1 MESTTVSGGG
11 GGAGGS
17 GSACAAPPR
26 SATSLPLSRFSFSF
40 SAASAFFS
48 AFSAL
53 TSSACLF
60 PLTLMTVSTVACA
73 RAAAAGH
80 ALRALRR
87 ARALRG
93 RRAARRRHR
102 RGGLRAGAR
111 RARWR
116 RASQPGRCPGALAT
130 APATPGTPTAAP
142 SNRPIQPACYT
153 LLLQRRGGALLGR
166 RLRLGARLGARL
178 VHLSSVALSCH
189 QEGMASLCRKYL
201 DSTSPCPML
210 RHAEHFQ
217 LSRPQSVAH
226 DACRVRQR
234 QCSQLPH
241 GHKKLR
247 TCFASS
253 ALTRGSAASKRC
265 SAAASASARASVRA
279 WCTWAHPALSAH
291 HASDKC
297 LRPLR

>member
-1 MESTTVSGGG
+1 MSH
-11 GGAGGS
+11 
-17 GSACAAPPR
+17 AATHASHVQPSHSHSVAYTFSVERAQAVQP
-26 SATSLPLSRFSFSF
+26 SAT
-40 SAASAFFS
+40 
-48 AFSAL
+48 
-53 TSSACLF
+53 
-60 PLTLMTVSTVACA
+60 
-73 RAAAAGH
+73 
-80 ALRALRR
+80 R
-87 ARALRG
+87 ARQ
-93 RRAARRRHR
+93 AARLLDKLH
-102 RGGLRAGAR
+102 
-111 RARWR
+111 
-116 RASQPGRCPGALAT
+116 
-130 APATPGTPTAAP
+130 
-142 SNRPIQPACYT
+142 T

-166 RLRLGARLGARL
+166 RLRLGARHGARL